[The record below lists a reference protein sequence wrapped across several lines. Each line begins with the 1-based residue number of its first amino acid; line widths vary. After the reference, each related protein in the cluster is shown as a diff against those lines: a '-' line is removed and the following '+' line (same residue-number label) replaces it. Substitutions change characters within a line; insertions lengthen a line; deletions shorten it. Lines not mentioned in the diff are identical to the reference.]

1 MANADSSPASRKS
14 AKHSRRAGLR
24 SCASDRDRR
33 RSWTRPFRR
42 TVRAIKRTFRL
53 IDSSLR
59 VIEASER
66 LATGRPV
73 LATRQLQLVVGWLA
87 EAASELECATRG
99 LRSTADH
106 AALLPELALDAPRML
121 VDAAKDWMD
130 AALQLAALSDRF
142 DDTFAWLLDS
152 VLSGAIPIPP
162 EEQMPDDGKPV
173 TALRLTPTRRLP
185 PDWFG
190 YQRYVTPC
198 IPDRRRSARLAVVEA
213 VRRVS
218 RGRAPP
224 SVSTCSL

>member
-1 MANADSSPASRKS
+1 VTGANSGTARKN
-14 AKHSRRAGLR
+14 ANHSRRAGLR
-24 SCASDRDRR
+24 SCGSDRDRR
-33 RSWTRPFRR
+33 RSWKRPFRR
-42 TVRAIKRTFRL
+42 TVRAIKSTFRL

-73 LATRQLQLVVGWLA
+73 QATRQLQLVVGWLA

-99 LRSTADH
+99 LRSTLDH
-106 AALLPELALDAPRML
+106 AALSPELALDAPRML

-142 DDTFAWLLDS
+142 DDTFGWLVDS
-152 VLSGAIPIPP
+152 VKSGAIPIPP
-162 EEQMPDDGKPV
+162 EEQMSDDGKPV
-173 TALRLTPTRRLP
+173 TTLRLTPARRL

-198 IPDRRRSARLAVVEA
+198 IPDRQRSARVTVVEA
-213 VRRVS
+213 VRRIS

>member
-1 MANADSSPASRKS
+1 
-14 AKHSRRAGLR
+14 
-24 SCASDRDRR
+24 
-33 RSWTRPFRR
+33 
-42 TVRAIKRTFRL
+42 VRAIKRAFRL

-66 LATGRPV
+66 FAAQRPV

-99 LRSTADH
+99 LRSTVDH
-106 AALLPELALDAPRML
+106 AALSPELALDAPRLL

-142 DDTFAWLLDS
+142 DDTFGCLVDS
-152 VLSGAIPIPP
+152 VKSGAIPIPP
-162 EEQMPDDGKPV
+162 EEQTDDAGDPV
-173 TALRLTPTRRLP
+173 TTFRLIPVPLLP

-198 IPDRRRSARLAVVEA
+198 IPDRQRSVRVTVVEA
-213 VRRVS
+213 ARRIS

-224 SVSTCSL
+224 FVSTCSL